1 MNNGKYG
8 HVFNLLRVDQGSDDK
23 KNAWGH
29 TITDNSIIELFSW
42 NKRLYNSFQSFNVLN
57 VGFTYSWKNYK
68 FLIEFKHFSL
78 VDPVLVEFSLKII
91 RFIKIN
97 SSTSN
102 MSKMS
107 LNYFKQLR
115 VSWENNFLR
124 GNLGESEINQDF
136 S

>member
-1 MNNGKYG
+1 MGNMDTFSICSGLIKE
-8 HVFNLLRVDQGSDDK
+8 VMTK
-23 KNAWGH
+23 KMRGGH

-97 SSTSN
+97 QFVHFEHV
-102 MSKMS
+102 K
-107 LNYFKQLR
+107 
-115 VSWENNFLR
+115 NF
-124 GNLGESEINQDF
+124 SELF
-136 S
+136 